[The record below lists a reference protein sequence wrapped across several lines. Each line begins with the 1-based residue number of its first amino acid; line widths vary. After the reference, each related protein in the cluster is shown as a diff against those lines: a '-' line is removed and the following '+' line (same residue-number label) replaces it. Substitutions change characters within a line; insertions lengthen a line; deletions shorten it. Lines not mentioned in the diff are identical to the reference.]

1 MQLVRLLPPLD
12 PGKPGDGGI
21 VRDGSIVRDVAAKR
35 AVTLGGL
42 PAVLLQL
49 AHPMVAQGVSDYSD
63 FERDPLARMIST
75 LDATLVMTFGD
86 HDQAGEKVAKVRLTH
101 QSVHGELTQT
111 HGEWRRGERYSALN
125 AELCLWVYATGVEL
139 VLDTYSALCSPLSP
153 TARAE
158 YYEGGKPL
166 AELMGVKRSI
176 LPATYPQFRSYYQ
189 DMLGRLVVGPMARDI
204 AAAIFAAR
212 LGPVPV
218 SPLGPVIAAAL
229 LPGERM
235 RQAYRLRWGWREQA
249 MWQAFRLAA
258 GTVARL
264 APPQVSEW
272 PHARVARQRSAAPAA
287 KAAAPIGVAGSS
299 GSEP

>member
-12 PGKPGDGGI
+12 PGKPGDGG
-21 VRDGSIVRDVAAKR
+21 VVPDGSIVRNVAAKR

-75 LDATLVMTFGD
+75 LDATLVMT
-86 HDQAGEKVAKVRLTH
+86 
-101 QSVHGELTQT
+101 
-111 HGEWRRGERYSALN
+111 
-125 AELCLWVYATGVEL
+125 
-139 VLDTYSALCSPLSP
+139 
-153 TARAE
+153 
-158 YYEGGKPL
+158 
-166 AELMGVKRSI
+166 
-176 LPATYPQFRSYYQ
+176 SYYQ

-235 RQAYRLRWGWREQA
+235 RQAYRLRWGWRD
-249 MWQAFRLAA
+249 
-258 GTVARL
+258 
-264 APPQVSEW
+264 
-272 PHARVARQRSAAPAA
+272 PAA
-287 KAAAPIGVAGSS
+287 VNRKRGAGHYHQRAA
-299 GSEP
+299 

>member
-12 PGKPGDGGI
+12 PGKPGDGG
-21 VRDGSIVRDVAAKR
+21 VVPDGSIVRNVAAKR

-86 HDQAGEKVAKVRLTH
+86 HEQAGEKVAKVRLTH

-218 SPLGPVIAAAL
+218 SPLGPGMPLPCCRARGCARHIAFGGAGGSR
-229 LPGERM
+229 PCGRPSGWP
-235 RQAYRLRWGWREQA
+235 QVRWPGWRRH
-249 MWQAFRLAA
+249 W
-258 GTVARL
+258 
-264 APPQVSEW
+264 
-272 PHARVARQRSAAPAA
+272 SASGLMP
-287 KAAAPIGVAGSS
+287 VWR
-299 GSEP
+299 GSEAPHRRQKLRPHWGGGIQRQ